1 MKPNKF
7 EKLIGSALLSGYFP
21 FASGTAASV
30 VALAFLPL
38 GNTIVALLIVLFFV
52 YGIYIG
58 TKFEAE
64 YGHDPSQFTLDEFVG
79 TWIAFFAIP
88 LNLYSIIFI
97 FIVWRFF
104 DILKPFPIRNAEKL
118 KGGLGIMSD
127 DVIGGIFTNIVA
139 NIALFLITK

>member
-7 EKLIGSALLSGYFP
+7 EKLIGSGLLTGYAP
-21 FASGTAASV
+21 VASGTVGSFA
-30 VALAFLPL
+30 ALAFLPL
-38 GNTIVALLIVLFFV
+38 GRVAVTALILLFFF

-58 TKFEAE
+58 NKFEVE
-64 YGHDPSQFTLDEFVG
+64 YGKDPSQFTLDEFVG

-104 DILKPFPIRNAEKL
+104 DILKPFPVRNAEKL
-118 KGGLGIMSD
+118 KGGLGIMAD
-127 DVIGGIFTNIVA
+127 DVIAALYA
-139 NIALFLITK
+139 NIIGQITIYLIIK

>member
-7 EKLIGSALLSGYFP
+7 EKLIGSGLLTGYSP
-21 FASGTAASV
+21 FASGTVGSLL
-30 VALAFLPL
+30 ALAFLPL
-38 GNTIVALLIVLFFV
+38 GREALAALILVFFF

-58 TKFEAE
+58 GKFEVE
-64 YGHDPSQFTLDEFVG
+64 YGKDPGQFTLDEFVG

-104 DILKPFPIRNAEKL
+104 DILKPFPVRNAEKL
-118 KGGLGIMSD
+118 KGGLGIMAD
-127 DVIGGIFTNIVA
+127 DVIAALYA
-139 NIALFLITK
+139 NIIGQITIYLIIK